1 MGAGADE
8 TAESLNE
15 QVQRLRTENVK
26 LRELLDAMGVEL
38 PGLNDGGITGVAD
51 ALVALMSEGGSL
63 LREREELIL
72 EHARLTV
79 AQQAADDQDPDLDR
93 LLEALLEVD
102 ALNAERE
109 QLRAEQG
116 LHREEVDDFE
126 DALTRLRPLLTETD
140 SLRAERQRLTSER
153 QSLVEAVEAVGMS
166 AEEIICEDDRDL
178 ELQLLS
184 AVKGV
189 AVENESLKAEIQDL
203 RAQISRLRNHS
214 SDRCEDLPV
223 LHQVDRVPRVNAPSP
238 VPDLCSRGANTLVQ
252 DRPSKPEVVGAFL
265 ANAEPKESRS
275 GELQK
280 LQEIIDRLQS
290 ENAQLK
296 SHIVGLSPQESDTIP
311 SGNIGDTLPEA
322 PLPLPEHAEEQ
333 ATQEATDA
341 EQAAGDMLPEAPPA
355 PPQDAA
361 EEGILTEESTNE
373 AAGNMRPE
381 APPPPHA
388 KEVTIQEGRMEG
400 VQACMLQ
407 ESQEVREIPGE
418 GEVREFAPE
427 AEALLSRMQ
436 ERSQRQQEEKE
447 PRKPRRKANAHHSN
461 VRPKEEVQR
470 PRAPPDELFKQAGI
484 PITTEAMLQQLL
496 SPSKG
501 KKVLLPR
508 TLSLTPEDKNATAQ
522 QRQEAMGKLLRTQMQ
537 LGRPRE
543 EGADLDGRSPVLSPS
558 RMTDSDVATQEQA
571 MKGAL
576 HTLFRCFGK

>member
-189 AVENESLKAEIQDL
+189 AVENESLKAKIQDL

-388 KEVTIQEGRMEG
+388 KEVTIQE
-400 VQACMLQ
+400 
-407 ESQEVREIPGE
+407 SQEVREIPGE
-418 GEVREFAPE
+418 GEVYCIFIVW
-427 AEALLSRMQ
+427 SRCEQ
-436 ERSQRQQEEKE
+436 L
-447 PRKPRRKANAHHSN
+447 KAG
-461 VRPKEEVQR
+461 
-470 PRAPPDELFKQAGI
+470 D
-484 PITTEAMLQQLL
+484 TTEGFKAI
-496 SPSKG
+496 
-501 KKVLLPR
+501 
-508 TLSLTPEDKNATAQ
+508 A
-522 QRQEAMGKLLRTQMQ
+522 
-537 LGRPRE
+537 
-543 EGADLDGRSPVLSPS
+543 
-558 RMTDSDVATQEQA
+558 EQA
-571 MKGAL
+571 QAREQAAL
-576 HTLFRCFGK
+576 KNGMQYSGLFGVGPAVPAAQPLVYGSLASPIVDGSARIFGRHHETEYPPSF

>member
-189 AVENESLKAEIQDL
+189 AVENESLKAKIQDL

-361 EEGILTEESTNE
+361 EEGILTE
-373 AAGNMRPE
+373 
-381 APPPPHA
+381 
-388 KEVTIQEGRMEG
+388 
-400 VQACMLQ
+400 

>member
-153 QSLVEAVEAVGMS
+153 QSLVEAVEAVGRS

-388 KEVTIQEGRMEG
+388 KEVTIQE
-400 VQACMLQ
+400 
-407 ESQEVREIPGE
+407 SQEVREIPGE

-522 QRQEAMGKLLRTQMQ
+522 QRQEARCGGIGILCSSSFLTMRRVHGSFARALLPWVNCYGRRCNWGDHERRAQTLMVAAPYY
-537 LGRPRE
+537 RPR
-543 EGADLDGRSPVLSPS
+543 A
-558 RMTDSDVATQEQA
+558 
-571 MKGAL
+571 
-576 HTLFRCFGK
+576 

>member
-189 AVENESLKAEIQDL
+189 AVENESLKAKIQDL
-203 RAQISRLRNHS
+203 RAQISRQLMREALR
-214 SDRCEDLPV
+214 L
-223 LHQVDRVPRVNAPSP
+223 
-238 VPDLCSRGANTLVQ
+238 
-252 DRPSKPEVVGAFL
+252 
-265 ANAEPKESRS
+265 
-275 GELQK
+275 
-280 LQEIIDRLQS
+280 
-290 ENAQLK
+290 
-296 SHIVGLSPQESDTIP
+296 
-311 SGNIGDTLPEA
+311 
-322 PLPLPEHAEEQ
+322 
-333 ATQEATDA
+333 
-341 EQAAGDMLPEAPPA
+341 PA
-355 PPQDAA
+355 PPGRPVSVQLVTRA
-361 EEGILTEESTNE
+361 EAIPSSTRPLGIRSLIARGSGAVVARQRESRQSEVQLPEVRREAGRAELRQRLEE
-373 AAGNMRPE
+373 
-381 APPPPHA
+381 
-388 KEVTIQEGRMEG
+388 QERRL
-400 VQACMLQ
+400 QQQLQ
-407 ESQEVREIPGE
+407 EQAELQSQLQRHLEQEQQLQRELREQLEREIEDFNHLEELVTSASRGGVGASASAPAVFADAPQHPAPQETPSQVNSDFVEVPGV
-418 GEVREFAPE
+418 GPMSRQQLANL
-427 AEALLSRMQ
+427 EALLNGDDAGTRAENLPDLSALSSTQLEHLEAQLSRGLV
-436 ERSQRQQEEKE
+436 S
-447 PRKPRRKANAHHSN
+447 SS
-461 VRPKEEVQR
+461 
-470 PRAPPDELFKQAGI
+470 
-484 PITTEAMLQQLL
+484 TEATEPAE
-496 SPSKG
+496 SHVRGS
-501 KKVLLPR
+501 
-508 TLSLTPEDKNATAQ
+508 N
-522 QRQEAMGKLLRTQMQ
+522 
-537 LGRPRE
+537 E
-543 EGADLDGRSPVLSPS
+543 EESVMPP
-558 RMTDSDVATQEQA
+558 Q
-571 MKGAL
+571 
-576 HTLFRCFGK
+576 

>member
-341 EQAAGDMLPEAPPA
+341 EQAAGDMLPE
-355 PPQDAA
+355 
-361 EEGILTEESTNE
+361 ESTNE

-388 KEVTIQEGRMEG
+388 KEVTI
-400 VQACMLQ
+400 Q